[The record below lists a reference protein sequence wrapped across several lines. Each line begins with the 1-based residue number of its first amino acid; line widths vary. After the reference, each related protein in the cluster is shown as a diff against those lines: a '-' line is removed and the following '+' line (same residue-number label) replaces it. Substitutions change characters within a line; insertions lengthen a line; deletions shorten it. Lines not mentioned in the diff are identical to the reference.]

1 MFSGFIQV
9 MALSLLI
16 IAVYWREPMLVL
28 TSCWM
33 QMTSDR
39 SVASGEL
46 EGKRC

>member
-28 TSCWM
+28 TSWM

-46 EGKRC
+46 EGKRCT